1 MEYISVG
8 RRAGAIILDAI
19 LLWIVFFVVIAATGD
34 TTTTTTSSGASINTS
49 GGGTS
54 VVLITLI
61 FFAYFVVL
69 EATIGATL
77 GKLAV
82 GIRVVMADGSSLTWG
97 ASFVRNLLRIIDGLF
112 VYLVGAILVWNS
124 DTRQRLGDRAAKSVV
139 VSKQSV
145 GRPPMVPGVP
155 GVPGSTPPPP
165 PTPPTPPPPAPPSAE

>member
-8 RRAGAIILDAI
+8 RRAGAIILDSI
-19 LLWIVFFVVIAATGD
+19 LLWIVFFIVIAATGD
-34 TTTTTTSSGASINTS
+34 TTTTTTSSGASVNAS

-54 VVLITLI
+54 LVLIILI

-69 EATIGATL
+69 EATIGATV

-112 VYLVGAILVWNS
+112 FYLVGAILVWNS
-124 DTRQRLGDRAAKSVV
+124 DIRQRLGDRAAHSVV
-139 VSKQSV
+139 VSKHSV
-145 GRPPMVPGVP
+145 GRAPMAP
-155 GVPGSTPPPP
+155 GVPGSAPPPP
-165 PTPPTPPPPAPPSAE
+165 PVPPTPPPPPSAG